1 MKTNWTV
8 KTNCL
13 HTKISRSFAHLK
25 AYAESFFTDAVRPI
39 YFCHYQRDSFK
50 SHTVSPDKEIKHVT
64 AHI

>member
-8 KTNCL
+8 KTNSL

-25 AYAESFFTDAVRPI
+25 AYAKSFFTDAVRPI
-39 YFCHYQRDSFK
+39 CFCHHSFR
-50 SHTVSPDKEIKHVT
+50 SHTLFPNKEIKYVT